1 MPNPLRSLKLLFRK
15 DTAVIITACGIL
27 YLVYTCI
34 NISLSVVCIEI
45 YHLNQWQAGL
55 IYLPFGLGGVT
66 TAFCQGRLMD
76 GAYAPARAKSGLT
89 TDKVRGDDLDKY
101 DIEKVRT
108 SII

>member
-1 MPNPLRSLKLLFRK
+1 
-15 DTAVIITACGIL
+15 
-27 YLVYTCI
+27 
-34 NISLSVVCIEI
+34 
-45 YHLNQWQAGL
+45 
-55 IYLPFGLGGVT
+55 
-66 TAFCQGRLMD
+66 MD